1 MAAIKI
7 QVFILDFVLVVFI
20 NVDKPFNTGKIYPK
34 KKMHLFA
41 IIVPPFD
48 LVCAVTCNLH
58 STGHWSKLH
67 FFLVYFL
74 SFLFV
79 RLFIDFVFRWL
90 VFH

>member
-1 MAAIKI
+1 MRLLA
-7 QVFILDFVLVVFI
+7 
-20 NVDKPFNTGKIYPK
+20 T
-34 KKMHLFA
+34 
-41 IIVPPFD
+41 IVPPFD

-67 FFLVYFL
+67 FFRLYFL

-90 VFH
+90 VFHQILKKRDFFLKMCGCTD